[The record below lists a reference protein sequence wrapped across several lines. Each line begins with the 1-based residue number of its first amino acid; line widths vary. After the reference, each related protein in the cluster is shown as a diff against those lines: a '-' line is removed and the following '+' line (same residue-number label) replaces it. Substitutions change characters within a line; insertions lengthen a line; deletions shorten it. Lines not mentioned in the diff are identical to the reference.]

1 MKIEYQKAPGSSSL
15 KSPAARSTSPF
26 AARPFAPVQPVQ
38 RSIQGIVQRV
48 PGRDELEYLV
58 DDNFLPAALQ
68 DEAPAA
74 VVLKRTGAALTDW
87 ADDQIFYAESA
98 AEDAV
103 IHELP
108 ASKINEYWN
117 AKYPSPFVMVS
128 GPDWRANC
136 ADYAIGQAFEDV
148 GAAKEFLAG
157 SYTNKGNYTSA
168 ETLETILTGLAE
180 GGYVAQVGTGNP
192 HFIKVTIGSSTAHLS
207 QKDQESGVY
216 EASFTKEA
224 AAAYIANKSSNGIVY
239 QKP

>member
-1 MKIEYQKAPGSSSL
+1 
-15 KSPAARSTSPF
+15 
-26 AARPFAPVQPVQ
+26 
-38 RSIQGIVQRV
+38 
-48 PGRDELEYLV
+48 LEYLL
-58 DDNFLPAALQ
+58 DDNFLPVAIQ
-68 DEAPAA
+68 GEAPNA
-74 VVLKRTGAALTDW
+74 VVLKRIGANLADW
-87 ADDQIFYAESA
+87 ADGEIFYAESG

-128 GPDWRANC
+128 GPDWRSNC

-148 GAAKEFLAG
+148 GAAKGFLAE
-157 SYTNKGNYTSA
+157 SYTNRGNYSSA
-168 ETLETILTGLAE
+168 ETLASILADLAE

-192 HFIKVTIGSSTAHLS
+192 HFIKVTLGASTAFLS

-216 EASFTKEA
+216 EATFTKDA
-224 AAAYIANKSSNGIVY
+224 AAAYIANKSSNGIIY